1 MAIQLLPVILTAIR
15 AGVPAAKLISKYGKT
30 AYKAAK
36 KLYNKAKADVKEAD
50 KIDIEAG
57 EWIKTSN
64 ELKGYAGASVVT
76 GALKYVES
84 KLKKKEKETIRSSKD
99 KKFKGHSSY
108 KE

>member
-36 KLYNKAKADVKEAD
+36 KLYNKAKADIKRAD
-50 KIDIEAG
+50 EIDIEKG
-57 EWIKTSN
+57 EWIKSSN
-64 ELKGYAGASVVT
+64 LLKAGLGIGVITT
-76 GALKYVES
+76 GALKYTKP
-84 KLKKKEKETIRSSKD
+84 KLKKKENIRSSKD

>member
-36 KLYNKAKADVKEAD
+36 KLYNKAKADIKRAD
-50 KIDIEAG
+50 KIDIEKK
-57 EWIKTSN
+57 EWIKSSN
-64 ELKGYAGASVVT
+64 LLKVMAGT
-76 GALKYVES
+76 GATGIILKAAES
-84 KLKKKEKETIRSSKD
+84 KLKKKENLRSSKD

-108 KE
+108 KD